1 MHVITVGAG
10 LGGLSAA
17 LCCLKHGL
25 KVTLLEQ
32 ATELR
37 EVGAG
42 VQISSNGSVILR
54 ELGLLEKAAAIG
66 VKPISF
72 RVLRIL
78 RMTASYR
85 ICLWSGCRGAVWRA
99 ISPVSPGRFARC
111 AIQRTST
118 KCLAF
123 ELSSC

>member
-72 RVLRIL
+72 RVLGFEDDSIISDMPLGPAAAERYGEPFHQFH
-78 RMTASYR
+78 RQ
-85 ICLWSGCRGAVWRA
+85 ICSMCYPAH
-99 ISPVSPGRFARC
+99 FH
-111 AIQRTST
+111 
-118 KCLAF
+118 
-123 ELSSC
+123 EMSCV